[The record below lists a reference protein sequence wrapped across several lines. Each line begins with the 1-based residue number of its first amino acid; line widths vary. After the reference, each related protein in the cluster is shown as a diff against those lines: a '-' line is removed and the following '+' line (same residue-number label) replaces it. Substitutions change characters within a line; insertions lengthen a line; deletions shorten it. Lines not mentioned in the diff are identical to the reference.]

1 MLCFKKINADMNC
14 RVPNMCGIWALLRS
28 VKVQTLTIKDDAK
41 VYVKKLEARGPEYT
55 AITETPGGEVI
66 LGFTRLA
73 INGLTPAGHQP
84 FHINNTYTI
93 CNGEIYNYKDLA
105 QRWNLGLPEGTSDCA
120 VIPHLASKLPTK
132 DWLRALDGVFAFIY
146 VNTEAQTMIVA
157 RDPYGVRPLFEAQY
171 PDGSSIWSS
180 EIKAVPKGYS
190 VLKPFAPGT
199 WAEYCL
205 NSHALINQGT
215 YHTIPHVKMAGFS
228 FPSNGPYARE
238 ALRESVMTAVK
249 KRLLSDRPIGALLS
263 GGLDS
268 SLIAAIAAK
277 ELKKTGQR
285 LHTFSIGMPGSTDL
299 VYARLVAQHIRSKHH
314 EIVVTPEDF
323 LAAIPDVVKATESY
337 DITTIRASVGNW
349 LIGKYIKENTDIK
362 VVFNGD
368 GSDEVGGGYLYFYA
382 APSDEEFEAE
392 SERLLKDIHM
402 FDVLRSDRSMAAH
415 GLEARTPFL
424 DKNVVATWRAIDSQ
438 WRRPRKNNAEGRGAQ
453 MEKSILR
460 DAFAKDHLL
469 PIDVLMR
476 KKEAFSD
483 GVSSTTDSW
492 YLRTADYAKQS
503 QPKTDT
509 IYTHNPPTTP
519 EAKWYRDLFVSYYG
533 DEAAQV
539 IPYMWLPKWVAGA
552 TDPSAR
558 TLKELYST

>member
-1 MLCFKKINADMNC
+1 
-14 RVPNMCGIWALLRS
+14 
-28 VKVQTLTIKDDAK
+28 
-41 VYVKKLEARGPEYT
+41 
-55 AITETPGGEVI
+55 
-66 LGFTRLA
+66 
-73 INGLTPAGHQP
+73 
-84 FHINNTYTI
+84 
-93 CNGEIYNYKDLA
+93 
-105 QRWNLGLPEGTSDCA
+105 
-120 VIPHLASKLPTK
+120 
-132 DWLRALDGVFAFIY
+132 
-146 VNTEAQTMIVA
+146 
-157 RDPYGVRPLFEAQY
+157 
-171 PDGSSIWSS
+171 
-180 EIKAVPKGYS
+180 
-190 VLKPFAPGT
+190 
-199 WAEYCL
+199 
-205 NSHALINQGT
+205 
-215 YHTIPHVKMAGFS
+215 
-228 FPSNGPYARE
+228 
-238 ALRESVMTAVK
+238 
-249 KRLLSDRPIGALLS
+249 
-263 GGLDS
+263 
-268 SLIAAIAAK
+268 
-277 ELKKTGQR
+277 
-285 LHTFSIGMPGSTDL
+285 
-299 VYARLVAQHIRSKHH
+299 
-314 EIVVTPEDF
+314 VVTPEDF

-349 LIGKYIKENTDIK
+349 LIGKYIKEHTDIK

-438 WRRPRKNNAEGRGAQ
+438 WRRPRRNNAEGRGAQ

-469 PIDVLMR
+469 PVDVLMR

-492 YLRTADYAKQS
+492 YLRAADYAKQS
-503 QPKTDT
+503 QTTKTDN

-533 DEAAQV
+533 DEAAPI